1 MSTYQLSPH
10 VCLEFFDKDAVL
22 LVADRDVLV
31 TVNQMAAQIFE
42 HAREIIGSGAFDRSA
57 CVDFLLE
64 NYQLSGQEAEGQMR
78 SLLGFGLRH
87 GLVLKITYLDAR
99 TMRSLF

>member
-1 MSTYQLSPH
+1 M
-10 VCLEFFDKDAVL
+10 

-42 HAREIIGSGAFDRSA
+42 HAREIVGNRTFDRSA

-78 SLLGFGLRH
+78 SILGFGLRY
-87 GLVLKITYLDAR
+87 GLVLKNHV
-99 TMRSLF
+99 S